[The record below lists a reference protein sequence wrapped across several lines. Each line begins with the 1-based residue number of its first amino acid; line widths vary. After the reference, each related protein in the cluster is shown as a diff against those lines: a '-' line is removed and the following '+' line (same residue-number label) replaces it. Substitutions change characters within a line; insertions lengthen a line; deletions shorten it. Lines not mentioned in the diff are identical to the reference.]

1 MKLCY
6 RGISYDYNPPTV
18 ETTQGQMGGQY
29 RGNDW
34 RFRNLKKPPVLQP
47 TKNLVYRG
55 VAYQRGGSSVANA
68 VQPQADPAVP
78 SVQQQGRCLFYNR
91 ARAARTRQ
99 QSMLN
104 RTAAELGLNVQTV

>member
-6 RGISYDYNPPTV
+6 RGISYDYNPPAV
-18 ETTQGQMGGQY
+18 ETTQGQVGGQY
-29 RGNDW
+29 RGADW

-55 VAYQRGGSSVANA
+55 VAYQRGGTSTVN
-68 VQPQADPAVP
+68 PAPTVPATP
-78 SVQQQGRCLFYNR
+78 SVQQQARSLFYNR
-91 ARAARTRQ
+91 DRAARSRQ

-104 RTAAELGLNVQTV
+104 RTAAEVGLNRQAV

>member
-18 ETTQGQMGGQY
+18 ETTQGQVGGQY

-55 VAYQRGGSSVANA
+55 VAYQRGGASAAKVT
-68 VQPQADPAVP
+68 QPQATPAAS
-78 SVQQQGRCLFYNR
+78 SVQQQARCLFYNR
-91 ARAARTRQ
+91 AHALRSRQ

-104 RTAAELGLNVQTV
+104 RTAAEMGLNVQTV